1 MLKDSFLKHAIGS
14 RDHPKLVE
22 AERASRGLFKAIWW
36 DLVDMLWE
44 QGGYLPMDFD
54 KLAYILRYPTPE
66 EVRSVVTDFGLFEN
80 DGERIWN
87 ESALE
92 SIQHMEEVSAR
103 NAENR
108 RGKRTAGT
116 KVEGTINDCSTDDK
130 GTINDCST
138 NEERSSDRKKE
149 RKIDKRDISLLAADA
164 EKADIYRLFFF
175 KNFRNPEG
183 ELQRFLDRYEGNWT
197 RTGSTRPEPDHMKLA
212 RSWKPETAE
221 PRFKDPETVDWLKRF
236 TAHVVSAGVDADA
249 FLHAIDTM
257 TVGKD
262 YSARI
267 VMKDTAWRDRILG
280 TAEALDSEALAD
292 LIAPYK
298 AVSVTCSKP

>member
-22 AERASRGLFKAIWW
+22 AERASRGLYKAVWW

-66 EVRSVVTDFGLFEN
+66 EVKRVVMDFGLFEN
-80 DGERIWN
+80 DGQRIWN

-92 SIQHMEEVSAR
+92 GIQHKMDVGER
-103 NAENR
+103 RAENR
-108 RGKRTAGT
+108 RGKGSNNGR
-116 KVEGTINDCSTDDK
+116 STNEEQMK
-130 GTINDCST
+130 NECST
-138 NEERSSDRKKE
+138 NEKRSSDRE
-149 RKIDKRDISLLAADA
+149 IDREIDKRDISLLAADA
-164 EKADIYRLFFF
+164 EKAEIYRLFFF
-175 KNFRNPEG
+175 KNFRDPEK
-183 ELQRFLDRYEGNWT
+183 EVQRFLDRYEGNWT
-197 RTGSTRPEPDHMKLA
+197 RTGSTRPERDHMKLA

-221 PRFKDPETVDWLKRF
+221 PRFKDPETLDWLKRF

-249 FLHAIDTM
+249 FLHAIETV

-262 YSARI
+262 YSVRI
-267 VMKDTAWRDRILG
+267 AMQDAAWRDRIIG
-280 TAEALDSEALAD
+280 TAETVDSESLAALM
-292 LIAPYK
+292 APYR
-298 AVSVTCSKP
+298 ACSVTCSKP

>member
-66 EVRSVVTDFGLFEN
+66 EVKRVVMDFGLFQN

-92 SIQHMEEVSAR
+92 GIQHKEEVSAR
-103 NAENR
+103 NAGNR
-108 RGKRTAGT
+108 RGKGT
-116 KVEGTINDCSTDDK
+116 NNDRSTD
-130 GTINDCST
+130 
-138 NEERSSDRKKE
+138 EERSSDRE
-149 RKIDKRDISLLAADA
+149 RERERDKRDISLSASDA

-175 KNFRNPEG
+175 KNFRNPEK
-183 ELQRFLDRYEGNWT
+183 EVQRFLDRYEGNWT
-197 RTGSTRPEPDHMKLA
+197 RTGSTRPERDHMKLA
-212 RSWKPETAE
+212 RSWKPEVAD
-221 PRFKDPETVDWLKRF
+221 PRFREPEALEWLKTF
-236 TAHVVSAGVDADA
+236 TAWVVDRGIDSDA
-249 FLHAIDTM
+249 FLHAIDGLA
-257 TVGKD
+257 VGKKD
-262 YSARI
+262 YFI
-267 VMKDTAWRDRILG
+267 TLHMQDMQWRDRVIG
-280 TAEALDSEALAD
+280 AFEGADVDVKVLAHPFNG
-292 LIAPYK
+292 IKVGK
-298 AVSVTCSKP
+298 ARP